1 MPAAFATSDSV
12 IADQS
17 RVSSNS
23 RMPSKIESRSSTRD
37 ASAYGMR
44 CAVLEPFRSPRAP
57 KSRGLVTRATVSLPV
72 ASLARPMSR
81 PCNLHHLEVGLGR
94 AAVRAAPVVGNVVP
108 PGARGDA
115 VLGPA
120 LGLVVLESALHADE
134 QFEWVGSSPCPTGGR
149 YPHFAQALTAGH
161 FIAPSLFSEISSKST
176 FSRTAQSWQHQSS
189 GMSLHGVPAGN
200 P

>member
-1 MPAAFATSDSV
+1 MPAAFATPDSV

-57 KSRGLVTRATVSLPV
+57 QSRGLVTRATVSRPV
-72 ASLARPMSR
+72 ASLARPPSR

-108 PGARGDA
+108 SGGRGEA

-120 LGLVVLESALHADE
+120 LGLVVLEAALHADE
-134 QFEWVGSSPCPTGGR
+134 KPVVTHC
-149 YPHFAQALTAGH
+149 LTRL
-161 FIAPSLFSEISSKST
+161 PLEKSVR
-176 FSRTAQSWQHQSS
+176 SR
-189 GMSLHGVPAGN
+189 
-200 P
+200 

>member
-23 RMPSKIESRSSTRD
+23 RMPSKIESRSNTRD

-44 CAVLEPFRSPRAP
+44 CAALEPFRSPPGLRAGGTRTRGP
-57 KSRGLVTRATVSLPV
+57 KSRELVTRATVSLPI
-72 ASLARPMSR
+72 ASLAQPPSR
-81 PCNLHHLEVGLGR
+81 PCNLHHLEVGLCR

-108 PGARGDA
+108 PGVRCDV

-120 LGLVVLESALHADE
+120 LGLVVLESALHTDE
-134 QFEWVGSSPCPTGGR
+134 QSVVTHCFASSFFC
-149 YPHFAQALTAGH
+149 
-161 FIAPSLFSEISSKST
+161 EISSKST
-176 FSRTAQSWQHQSS
+176 FSRTAQSGQHQSS
-189 GMSLHGVPAGN
+189 GTSAQDVPVGN
-200 P
+200 PSRGAPFASS